1 MCFNCTSSVTALITA
16 PSVVHDL
23 STVVLSSLRDSSVS
37 RVSWNGKRASTISIT
52 TNDLTN
58 STPVKKN
65 KLWVIESHRP
75 RPGTATNN
83 PGPDLYTV
91 GGFDPA
97 RRPLYEA
104 RPPGAPGG
112 TRDSPAGRPPP
123 ALRRAPP
130 RSRRRL
136 RGAGAA
142 AGPARVAS
150 AARDRSPAVARY
162 VPAEPTPGAACGCA
176 LERRSVAVTTPVD
189 HAGARSPQPPTPG
202 GRVPR
207 GRGRA
212 PRVSRR
218 SCVS

>member
-1 MCFNCTSSVTALITA
+1 MERVRRCVSTAR
-16 PSVVHDL
+16 HL
-23 STVVLSSLRDSSVS
+23 SLRSSLRHLSFTICPRSCC
-37 RVSWNGKRASTISIT
+37 RPFGIPQFRASVGTENVRRRYRLT
-52 TNDLTN
+52 RTNDLTN

-162 VPAEPTPGAACGCA
+162 VPANAELRGA
-176 LERRSVAVTTPVD
+176 D
-189 HAGARSPQPPTPG
+189 ARSG
-202 GRVPR
+202 LWLCV
-207 GRGRA
+207 RA
-212 PRVSRR
+212 S
-218 SCVS
+218 